1 MIIDSGNSVLMI
13 LMTSIYGTKLYIPA
27 LYRTLGNY
35 HTANVQSLIIGVD
48 LSIYISGD
56 GWWW

>member
-56 GWWW
+56 G